1 MAKCTLIQYL
11 DEYAMESFNDM
22 RNDQPTK
29 ERLHYFDT
37 VLEGSVESNAA
48 LLQKLYNDIISRSN
62 IDFGQIPDS
71 QGTLIKYKGYPLMSE
86 SMDNLNKLFEG
97 YKCDELVL
105 MNKLHDLIV
114 TCKKDYELGYK
125 FDIEIVKI
133 AYCTAVM
140 TLYELINICI
150 LAYTRQMR
158 KNASIE
164 FAFKTIKKKDVIVIR
179 GAKSLLKSYETGQ
192 WTKMMNEFK
201 KDPAFMGV
209 GRVVGTTATEGAFFD
224 TVRNTIGALA
234 SRKFGDKV
242 AGVAQVISDVPNLI
256 KVPAAILAAL
266 ITILIA
272 IRGLVF
278 VFYSGSSKL
287 RDYVKNQKEFVDI
300 TVKQEQDEGTN
311 TKGLEFHSKLSQKL
325 EGLATFIE
333 VHLLKSNADATKELS
348 VSNKENYSTQE
359 IRTTMNAMSDSSVIE
374 F

>member
-1 MAKCTLIQYL
+1 MEKSTLSQYL
-11 DEYAMESFNDM
+11 NEYVMESFIDM
-22 RNDQPTK
+22 RNDQPSK
-29 ERLHYFDT
+29 DRLHYFDT
-37 VLEGSVESNAA
+37 VLEGSIESNAA

-71 QGTLIKYKGYPLMSE
+71 QGVLIKYKGYPLMSE

-97 YKCDELVL
+97 YRCDELVL
-105 MNKLHDLIV
+105 MNKLHDLII

-125 FDIEIVKI
+125 FDIEIIKI

-164 FAFKTIKKKDVIVIR
+164 FAFKSVKKKDIIVLR

-201 KDPAFMGV
+201 KDPAFMGT
-209 GRVVGTTATEGAFFD
+209 GGVVRATASEGAILD
-224 TVRNTIGALA
+224 TVRAVA
-234 SRKFGDKV
+234 QRKFGDKV
-242 AGVAQVISDVPNLI
+242 AGVAQTIASLPNFI
-256 KVPAAILAAL
+256 KIPAAALAAL
-266 ITILIA
+266 VAILIA

-287 RDYVKNQKEFVDI
+287 RDFIKNQKEFVDI
-300 TVKQEQDEGTN
+300 TVKQERDEGIN
-311 TKGLEFHSKLSQKL
+311 NKGLEFHSKLSQKL

-333 VHLLKSNADATKELS
+333 VHVLKSNADATKEMS
-348 VSNKENYSTQE
+348 ISNKDNYSTQE
-359 IRTTMNAMSDSSVIE
+359 IKTTMNAMGDSAVFE